1 MSNTSEPSQNP
12 LDALEALYAA
22 RRTSE
27 RPEPPRLAAINE
39 LAALARAP
47 RPEPVRP
54 VPVPPLGE
62 RIDSV
67 LPESAR
73 RRIQPELVPEPEN
86 FNGGLRRKIVAVVIG
101 VGAAVAVASV
111 VTLLLVN
118 VFPRDKDS
126 ADPAVTAAVAAP
138 PQPGQTDADPKPVSQ
153 LPPQVPAQVQ
163 AQVQPPATTNDGEQ
177 NFNHEQSEQLLQQFM
192 QWQQK
197 AASSDKP

>member
-1 MSNTSEPSQNP
+1 MSNASEPAQNP

-22 RRTSE
+22 QRRPSE

-47 RPEPVRP
+47 RPEPIRP

-62 RIDSV
+62 RIESG

-73 RRIQPELVPEPEN
+73 RRIAPEVVPEPKD
-86 FNGGLRRKIVAVVIG
+86 FHSGGLRRKIVAGVIG
-101 VGAAVAVASV
+101 VVAAVAIAAV
-111 VTLLLVN
+111 VTLLLVDI
-118 VFPRDKDS
+118 FPRDRDS
-126 ADPAVTAAVAAP
+126 ADPAVTAATAP
-138 PQPGQTDADPKPVSQ
+138 PPQSAQTETAPQPVSQ
-153 LPPQVPAQVQ
+153 VQ
-163 AQVQPPATTNDGEQ
+163 APAATNDSDQ

>member
-12 LDALEALYAA
+12 MDALEALYAA
-22 RRTSE
+22 QRRRSE

-39 LAALARAP
+39 LAALARTP
-47 RPEPVRP
+47 RPEPIRP

-73 RRIQPELVPEPEN
+73 RRIEPELVPEPRD
-86 FNGGLRRKIVAVVIG
+86 FKGGGLRRKIVAGVIG
-101 VGAAVAVASV
+101 VGAAVAVAAV
-111 VTLLLVN
+111 VTLLLVDI
-118 VFPRDKDS
+118 FPRDKDS
-126 ADPAVTAAVAAP
+126 ADPSVTAAVAAP
-138 PQPGQTDADPKPVSQ
+138 PPSDQTEAAPTPVSQ
-153 LPPQVPAQVQ
+153 VQ
-163 AQVQPPATTNDGEQ
+163 APAATSDGDQ

>member
-1 MSNTSEPSQNP
+1 MSNASEPAQNP

-22 RRTSE
+22 QRRPSE

-62 RIDSV
+62 QVESV

-73 RRIQPELVPEPEN
+73 RRIAPEVVPEPKD
-86 FNGGLRRKIVAVVIG
+86 FNSGGLRRKIIAGVIG
-101 VGAAVAVASV
+101 VVAAVAVAAV
-111 VTLLLVN
+111 VTLLLVDI
-118 VFPRDKDS
+118 FPRDKDS
-126 ADPAVTAAVAAP
+126 ADPTVTATATTAP
-138 PQPGQTDADPKPVSQ
+138 PPQAVQTEAAPKPVSQ
-153 LPPQVPAQVQ
+153 AQAPSPAS
-163 AQVQPPATTNDGEQ
+163 DGDQ